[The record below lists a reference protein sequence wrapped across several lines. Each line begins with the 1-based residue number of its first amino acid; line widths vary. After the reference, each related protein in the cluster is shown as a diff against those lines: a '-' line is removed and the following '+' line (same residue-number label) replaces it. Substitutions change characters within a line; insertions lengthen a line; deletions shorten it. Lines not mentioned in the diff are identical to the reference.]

1 MSNEEMYARILEVW
15 RRMVECG
22 TCAYVPTMVVNDQ
35 VFQMMTE
42 MEKDFDGQAIQ
53 VGGFVGNGL
62 ITYQLHVFHH
72 PGFPNEAV
80 ADGAPYFF
88 VPYTIEDYMERVFG
102 KEMELINRIPVASF
116 ATRTVVLVEGNP
128 ISGTT
133 IALSYFGKVIEVH
146 YTPFEQLKT
155 HVMHLEQ
162 NGGVSL
168 DALQEFVLQ
177 QRRNPPTITWGG
189 ELSGD
194 DGHLWFHEESVSPFA
209 LTGNPRKVHVGRVL
223 MQEPLRIVA
232 VMEDGFGKFH
242 TRVLHEVQ
250 NVWDFIAVA
259 LNYFWPE
266 EVFFF
271 LGYKKLSDLA
281 LIRGM
286 ATLPSRIS
294 ELQSNAQDGLM
305 YGNDRDWTVHGI
317 VADTRGNRH
326 RQIFAEAKS
335 AEEYRQLLKQ
345 YAPLEMPMDPMATAL
360 LLGLQNL
367 R

>member
-1 MSNEEMYARILEVW
+1 MSNGVYARLLTVW
-15 RRMVECG
+15 QKMVECG

-35 VFQMMTE
+35 VFQVLTDK
-42 MEKDFDGQAIQ
+42 EKDFNGQTIQ
-53 VGGFVGNGL
+53 VGGYVGNGL
-62 ITYQLHVFHH
+62 VTYQLRVFHH
-72 PGFPNEAV
+72 PSFPNEAV

-168 DALQEFVLQ
+168 DTLQEFVLQ
-177 QRRNPPTITWGG
+177 QRRNPPAITWGG
-189 ELSGD
+189 ELSGED
-194 DGHLWFHEESVSPFA
+194 EHLWFHEESISPFA
-209 LTGNPRKVHVGRVL
+209 LIGNPRKSHVGRIL

-242 TRVLHEVQ
+242 TRVIHETQ

-259 LNYFWPE
+259 LKYFWPE
-266 EVFFF
+266 EIFFF
-271 LGYKKLSDLA
+271 LGYKKLSDLE
-281 LIRGM
+281 LIRRM
-286 ATLPSRIS
+286 ATLPDRIS
-294 ELQSNAQDGLM
+294 ELKSNAEDGLL
-305 YGNDRDWTVHGI
+305 YRNDERREIGGV
-317 VADTRGNRH
+317 VADTRGSRH
-326 RQIFAEAKS
+326 RQIFVTAQSEQ
-335 AEEYRQLLKQ
+335 EYQHALAAYQPVEPPLNPLLTSFL
-345 YAPLEMPMDPMATAL
+345 ASLVGTS
-360 LLGLQNL
+360 
-367 R
+367 